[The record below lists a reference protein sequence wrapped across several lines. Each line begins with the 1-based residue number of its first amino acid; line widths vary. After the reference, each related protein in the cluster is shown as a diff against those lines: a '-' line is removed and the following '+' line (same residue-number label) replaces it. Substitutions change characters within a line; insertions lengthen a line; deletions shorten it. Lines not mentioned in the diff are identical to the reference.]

1 MEVVGLSFREIWRGP
16 FSERFWTA
24 LGLQSGPARGR
35 SGPLPGSVQLFEGSF
50 MRFSRA
56 SFELPYGIA
65 SCAYSIGLAGLSKA
79 LPEALQGSVWRSWE
93 VRWGMVQF
101 CDHQMLDIAGVRHAG
116 RKHMTIML
124 HGFVE

>member
-1 MEVVGLSFREIWRGP
+1 
-16 FSERFWTA
+16 
-24 LGLQSGPARGR
+24 
-35 SGPLPGSVQLFEGSF
+35 
-50 MRFSRA
+50 MRPSRA

-79 LPEALQGSVWRSWE
+79 LPEALKGSVWRSWE

-101 CDHQMLDIAGVRHAG
+101 CDQQMLGIIAGVRHSG

>member
-1 MEVVGLSFREIWRGP
+1 MSRPHFGKFGGVPFRDDFRPLWVSNRAPHG
-16 FSERFWTA
+16 A
-24 LGLQSGPARGR
+24 R

-50 MRFSRA
+50 LRPSRA

-79 LPEALQGSVWRSWE
+79 LLEALQGSVWKSWE

-101 CDHQMLDIAGVRHAG
+101 CDHQMLDIIAGVRHSG
-116 RKHMTIML
+116 RKRMTIML
-124 HGFVE
+124 HGFAE